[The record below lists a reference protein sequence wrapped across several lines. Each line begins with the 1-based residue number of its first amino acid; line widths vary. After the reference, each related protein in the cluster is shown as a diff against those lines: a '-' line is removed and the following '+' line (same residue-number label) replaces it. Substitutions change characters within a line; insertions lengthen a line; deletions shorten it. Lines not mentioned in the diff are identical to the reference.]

1 MFYLSFLSQSVEPR
15 GSVVRRGRE
24 SELWEEV
31 TPDMMSEEEEEG
43 NGNIRHPPSYR
54 SKGLNKFIAKLD
66 KRLDTK
72 QSKHSRVARRLGS
85 PREKPLREREDEQR
99 TADSE
104 HRSSHSESDGEMNT
118 SSIL

>member
-1 MFYLSFLSQSVEPR
+1 MFYLSFLSQSFERR
-15 GSVVRRGRE
+15 GSVVRSGRE

-43 NGNIRHPPSYR
+43 NGYIRHPPSYR

-72 QSKHSRVARRLGS
+72 QSKHPCVARRLGS
-85 PREKPLREREDEQR
+85 PREKPLP
-99 TADSE
+99 
-104 HRSSHSESDGEMNT
+104 HMCKK
-118 SSIL
+118 